1 VELRTSG
8 GPARITVF
16 IDSANGIGHSD
27 CERVSRALSDFLDEA
42 GGEAFLS
49 GKYFLE
55 VSSPGIERPLYTE
68 EHYARFAGKLA
79 ALDVKGHGKVKGRIV
94 SCTEGIVAVET
105 DDGNILRVRF
115 GDIKKGSLAFD
126 EGTKGRASRPSQ
138 K

>member
-1 VELRTSG
+1 
-8 GPARITVF
+8 
-16 IDSANGIGHSD
+16 
-27 CERVSRALSDFLDEA
+27 LSDFLDEA